1 MAFSSGEVRPGNAQ
15 RANAQRANAQR
26 GTAQKPGGAGAK
38 KRAAAEGARTPHGHG
53 IAPCIAITHEASAGA
68 TAVAE
73 RVAEQLGYTL
83 WGSALTARVAHR
95 MHVPEHA
102 LRGIEERAGGV
113 LGWLRDLRELRGEA
127 PSGAA
132 YRVALSGVVSELC
145 GQGGSVIL
153 GRGAALLVRP
163 EQALRVRIVCPL
175 ELRIARHARRL
186 GLELAKASREVR
198 AKDRAEA
205 RFLTRLVG
213 HTGADEGAYD
223 LVLST
228 GELAL
233 EAVSRLVVQAYNAR
247 FALEGRAVTRAP
259 AEPLYT

>member
-1 MAFSSGEVRPGNAQ
+1 MAWSSGEVRPGNAQ
-15 RANAQRANAQR
+15 RATAQR
-26 GTAQKPGGAGAK
+26 GSAQRGSAAGAK
-38 KRAAAEGARTPHGHG
+38 KRAAAEGGRTPHGHG

-68 TAVAE
+68 TSIAA
-73 RVAEQLGYTL
+73 RVAEQLGYAL

-113 LGWLRDLRELRGEA
+113 LGWLRDLRELRGEV

-132 YRVALSGVVSELC
+132 YRVALSSVVSELC
-145 GQGGSVIL
+145 AQGSSVIL

-175 ELRIARHARRL
+175 ELRYARHARRL
-186 GLELAKASREVR
+186 GLDLATAAREVR
-198 AKDRAEA
+198 EKDRAEA

-213 HTGADEGAYD
+213 QSGADEGAYD

-233 EAVSRLVVQAYNAR
+233 EAVSRLVVQAYGAR
-247 FALEGRAVTRAP
+247 FAIDERAVVRAP

>member
-1 MAFSSGEVRPGNAQ
+1 MASSSGQVQSGLRTSAQ
-15 RANAQRANAQR
+15 RASARAQEN
-26 GTAQKPGGAGAK
+26 GAVGAK
-38 KRAAAEGARTPHGHG
+38 KRAVAEGGRTPHGHG

-68 TAVAE
+68 SAIAE

-83 WGSALTARVAHR
+83 WGSALAARVAHR

-132 YRVALSGVVSELC
+132 YRVALSSVVSELC

-175 ELRIARHARRL
+175 ELRIARHARRF
-186 GLELAKASREVR
+186 GLDPARASREVR
-198 AKDRAEA
+198 EKDRAEA

-213 HTGADEGAYD
+213 HTGAEEGAHD